1 MNKYS
6 KKKKIGEGSFGKAL
20 LVVHKETGKE
30 YVIKEI
36 NVSKMKRKEKEES
49 KKEVAVL
56 RKMKHPN
63 IVSYQDSFEELGNLY
78 IVMDF
83 CDGGDLYKAINGR
96 RGVLFPEDQVL
107 DWFVQ
112 ICLAIKHV
120 HDRKILH
127 RDIKSQNIFLTKK
140 GIVKLGDFGIAR
152 VLNSTVELART
163 CIGTPY
169 YLSPEICENKPYN
182 NKSDI
187 WALGCVLYE
196 ICTLKHAFEAGNMK
210 NLVLKIIRGSYPPVS
225 PRYSY
230 DLRNLIALLFKR
242 NARDRPSVNTVLK
255 KPFVQRRIEKFLS
268 DTEMVDEF
276 SHTVLHRNQAAGPYG
291 AAGRPALAAERRPQ
305 QPVRLSD
312 PAAKYG
318 PSVGM
323 RKPPAAGR
331 KPAEKRKEPSQPQ
344 RPAVDLEKLRRER
357 IEKERA
363 RQAREKQSPM
373 NQQKLVDKQRMHHI
387 NKAREAGWRHT
398 LSSGSGGSNGIEND
412 GQSNDEPPIKE
423 PRIDPEK
430 AKPEIK
436 PFKPLQERGNY
447 DNYHK
452 YLDNL
457 RGKAQGAGVGQGGA
471 AMFRRDEGRRA
482 WPDEAAIRQNIRD
495 RPVSASA
502 AEAARRG
509 EMARNAGAEAA
520 GRAKLVEEFLSN
532 KRAAAANK
540 ARVSHPL
547 GAPGPRP
554 AYNQPAPSVA
564 PFAGNVNGRNQQ
576 EGEYLDRLKAIR
588 MQNFQERRNIQQ
600 KVAGGEGKAV
610 KASLESEIRRKKIEA
625 LKAQADEKAA
635 KLKEQLER
643 QRREAY
649 EKEKKSWEEHIAKKK
664 AQEMKRPAAVPVKGP
679 AAAVVPLTAVLKDV
693 GYDLMPTESPELKDE
708 AVSKPAVPEKE
719 QGGDRKKWGDGG
731 VINLGN
737 LPLQETAS
745 AMEATGAGDVVMVNT
760 AAPPRGGGGGGGL
773 GGGGKGAFGPPP
785 PLPQGRKKW
794 GGPAQTA
801 LNVLQQAEIVQGTTT
816 LSGAEQTGGVR
827 MGVTIVKDEVSPR
840 KLPIAK
846 GTITI
851 ADGGKKGNDDID
863 AGSIETIETKDT
875 QSKLGP
881 DQAVS
886 DVPSKPRTAWD
897 KSPSSVPKSPATTPT
912 TPTTPKQDS
921 EQTLKAPSSPLKPAS
936 PGSSTSLDKL
946 PSPDK
951 TSSPEKGSSPE
962 KTSSP
967 TNSASPAKTSTPEKA
982 GPEKTP
988 SPVKMASPSKLPSP
1002 IKVSSSTDKMKDET
1016 DAKTEKMTPKQEKYD
1031 DMSQVTPSS
1040 QDTPESK
1047 NTTPMEDSF
1056 TPIKQSVPP
1065 STEFCTPTTQ
1075 SVGTA
1080 ISSQTQIPK
1089 IKESDGQP
1097 ETQILNPNQTQ
1108 QTQYVQTDIFGEQ
1121 TPKPNQSERNIS
1133 ETKHSPTK
1141 LNIPDS
1147 KDLDMTSLVEDIDSP
1162 DDIITLDEPTRDPLQ
1177 PKDIPSKPK
1186 LSPEAPSFPG
1196 YDAWGT
1202 SQPKQDLF
1210 PEALVSRVELE
1221 SDDDD
1226 EDGEQDQ
1233 SLYQTANRSDVL
1245 EGLETGNF
1253 DTDAKIL
1260 RTCSMPDLSKLFRTT
1275 LALNPFFEIEKQT
1288 MEIAARTLELE
1299 YLQVRDVEDDED
1311 DDEDT
1316 TEDSEDVNADDA
1328 GDEADGDD
1336 DDDEEYRSLVESMK
1350 SILEA
1355 KDAED
1360 SARTVDEEGQGSP
1373 GGSDERSSQSASP
1386 IGAEGGEDEDDMAD
1400 GNESGES
1407 KPINEDWDS
1416 GDGTDGEEDRDGE
1429 SLFSRLEES
1438 RLQLE
1443 KELGCET
1450 FIKAYKSIQ
1459 AIHEDEDEDIEQGT
1473 KVIGSILGKEQEHLY
1488 TKILQLVMADGAYT
1502 EDND

>member
-649 EKEKKSWEEHIAKKK
+649 EKEKKSWEEHVTKKK

-1016 DAKTEKMTPKQEKYD
+1016 DAKTEKMTPKQEK
-1031 DMSQVTPSS
+1031 S
-1040 QDTPESK
+1040 
-1047 NTTPMEDSF
+1047 
-1056 TPIKQSVPP
+1056 
-1065 STEFCTPTTQ
+1065 
-1075 SVGTA
+1075 
-1080 ISSQTQIPK
+1080 
-1089 IKESDGQP
+1089 
-1097 ETQILNPNQTQ
+1097 
-1108 QTQYVQTDIFGEQ
+1108 
-1121 TPKPNQSERNIS
+1121 
-1133 ETKHSPTK
+1133 
-1141 LNIPDS
+1141 
-1147 KDLDMTSLVEDIDSP
+1147 
-1162 DDIITLDEPTRDPLQ
+1162 
-1177 PKDIPSKPK
+1177 
-1186 LSPEAPSFPG
+1186 
-1196 YDAWGT
+1196 
-1202 SQPKQDLF
+1202 
-1210 PEALVSRVELE
+1210 LVSRVELE